1 MLAIQL
7 LISAISAAALFLNSV
22 DGLISVNTDSTE
34 LVAVGATAEP
44 IAQ

>member
-7 LISAISAAALFLNSV
+7 LISAISAAALSFNSV
-22 DGLISVNTDSTE
+22 DALISVNIYSPE

-44 IAQ
+44 VAQ